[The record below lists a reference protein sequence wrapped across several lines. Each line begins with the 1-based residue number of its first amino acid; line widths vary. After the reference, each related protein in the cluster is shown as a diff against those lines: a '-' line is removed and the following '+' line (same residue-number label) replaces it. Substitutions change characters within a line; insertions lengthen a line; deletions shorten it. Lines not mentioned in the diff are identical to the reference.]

1 MLFMLHASGLLWW
14 SYSATFMHYEYS
26 VHANIHFVMHVYA
39 TEGVMILLIV
49 LIGSVNLKLES
60 GVGNCE
66 SRNAGTRNGSKMQ
79 SEPEIN
85 AKCTTMKAHA
95 HIVKVHT
102 VIGATAK
109 STH

>member
-1 MLFMLHASGLLWW
+1 
-14 SYSATFMHYEYS
+14 
-26 VHANIHFVMHVYA
+26 
-39 TEGVMILLIV
+39 MILLIV

-66 SRNAGTRNGSKMQ
+66 SRNAGTRNGTRKGSKMQ

-85 AKCTTMKAHA
+85 AKCATMKAHA

-109 STH
+109 STR